1 MTRDTVL
8 RLVVGGLAAVAIAWL
23 AMSTEWVE
31 VEVKT
36 PPRGEAARNPH
47 YALELLAVQLG
58 ARVDKRSSLDT
69 MPPPGA
75 RLVLSSFHWALF
87 PDRVQRLREWVH
99 AGGHLIVPAGLLDEP
114 ELDWVA
120 LELETH
126 EERNEGRGKRRPRQ
140 ESGCRELAAPAVPA
154 PAVAAPA
161 VPGAAPDAAAAPLPP
176 APAESVRVCIS
187 PYPMELQP
195 RAGTAPQWLLQGPA
209 GVEFARVAAGRGS
222 VTVYGPWTLM
232 HNGDLLRADHAV
244 VAVQAMQLERG
255 GLIWLVAEESREQ
268 LLLWTW
274 RHGWVAVLLALA
286 AALAWLW
293 RSAVRFGPV
302 GAVPPRERRSM
313 KEQVAGTGAFLRHNA
328 PQALHAAQVRALH
341 EMGRARMPGYAALP
355 DGSRI
360 DAIAKATGLDAAAL
374 RQAVQPRGHTA
385 HNLPA
390 ALELMEAA
398 RRRLERYIPQRPS

>member
-1 MTRDTVL
+1 MTRDAVV
-8 RLVVGGLAAVAIAWL
+8 RLLAVGLAAAAIAWL
-23 AMSTEWVE
+23 AVSTEWVE

-47 YALELLAVQLG
+47 YALELLAGQLG
-58 ARVDKRSSLDT
+58 ARMDKRSSLDT

-87 PDRVQRLREWVH
+87 PDRKQRLRDWVQ
-99 AGGHLIVPAGLLDEP
+99 AGGHLIVPAGLVDEP
-114 ELDWVA
+114 ELDWVG

-126 EERNEGRGKRRPRQ
+126 ETPKEGRGKRRPRQ
-140 ESGCRELAAPAVPA
+140 ESGCRE
-154 PAVAAPA
+154 VAAPA
-161 VPGAAPDAAAAPLPP
+161 DPAATP
-176 APAESVRVCIS
+176 APAQSLRLCVS
-187 PYPMELQP
+187 PYPMELRP

-209 GVEFARVAAGRGS
+209 GVEFARVPAGRGS
-222 VTVYGPWTLM
+222 VTVYGPWTLL
-232 HNGDLLRADHAV
+232 HNGELLRADHAV

-274 RHGWVAVLLALA
+274 RHGWIAVVLALA

-293 RSAVRFGPV
+293 RSTVRFGPV

-328 PQALHAAQVRALH
+328 PQVLHAAQVRALH
-341 EMGRARMPGYAALP
+341 EMGRARMPGYSALP

-360 DAIAKATGLDAAAL
+360 DAIAKATGLDAVAL
-374 RQAVQPRGHTA
+374 RHAVQPRGHTA